1 MFEEKLLR
9 RTLIVY
15 VKLNSAILKSK
26 LMKLNSI
33 QKTLAAYQKTKNTH
47 PPPPHKASNN
57 LSLNFF
63 FYLSRGINRK
73 QFTGAHVDN
82 VYMGRGSRNLFT
94 VWTPFGD
101 TPVEMGTLAVCEGSN
116 SLPRLGSIKFY
127 QGNIRRLFEFS
138 GGGGG
143 LKLFLVIL

>member
-33 QKTLAAYQKTKNTH
+33 QKTLAAVNISKDKKY
-47 PPPPHKASNN
+47 PPTPPHKASNN

-138 GGGGG
+138 GG
-143 LKLFLVIL
+143 VV